1 MPICR
6 FAAEP
11 PHGDL
16 PPEETLQAEFL
27 GACLRVETEDE
38 DGDLG
43 AAGEIHWF
51 PDRTW
56 SGRTY
61 VPATAHTE
69 RGFEFFGYVSFS
81 HSGDGPV
88 DLFAWADYTG
98 DTADDHPEWRM
109 DISQEVVGGWRG
121 EGDTAAMTLIWGG
134 PFERRGRVVGAEPG
148 PRTGGEARDARAGLP
163 PLPPAPHPELGP
175 DTVDETEIAGERF
188 TLLAP
193 DAYDDEYLD
202 IVLKDGAGNELVR
215 ESLYEDDE

>member
-11 PHGDL
+11 PQGDL
-16 PPEETLQAEFL
+16 PPTETLQAEFL
-27 GACLRVETEDE
+27 AACLRVEPEE
-38 DGDLG
+38 GDPAIG

-61 VPATAHTE
+61 VPATTRTDTGLE
-69 RGFEFFGYVSFS
+69 LFGYVSFAP
-81 HSGDGPV
+81 GDAPSE
-88 DLFAWADYTG
+88 LYAWADYTA
-98 DTADDHPEWRM
+98 DTADDHPEWQM

-121 EGDTAAMTLIWGG
+121 ERGVVAAMTLVWGV
-134 PFERRGRVVGAEPG
+134 PMASDGRVVTA
-148 PRTGGEARDARAGLP
+148 
-163 PLPPAPHPELGP
+163 ELGRV
-175 DTVDETEIAGERF
+175 TVDEAQIEGERF

-193 DAYDDEYLD
+193 DAYDEAFLE
-202 IVLKDGAGNELVR
+202 IVLRDGAGNTIAR